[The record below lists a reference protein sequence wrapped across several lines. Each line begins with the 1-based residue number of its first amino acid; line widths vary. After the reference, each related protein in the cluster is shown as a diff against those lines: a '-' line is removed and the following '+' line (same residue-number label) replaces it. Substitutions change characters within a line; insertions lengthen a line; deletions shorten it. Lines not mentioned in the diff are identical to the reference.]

1 MNFRKED
8 LRGRSFFFQEGKTRT
23 SIGGE
28 KKDSGEDLFVLEV
41 GVLVEIFQMKKI
53 GIISCTKNSS

>member
-28 KKDSGEDLFVLEV
+28 KKDSGEDLFVLDLAVIE
-41 GVLVEIFQMKKI
+41 EFFQ
-53 GIISCTKNSS
+53 T